1 MAFAALQHRDFRIFW
16 TGQILS
22 GMGTQFSTVA
32 MAWQIY
38 ELTNSPLH
46 IGMLGL
52 ARAIPQMTLILFGGL
67 LADAVDRKRLLILT
81 QVGQFLVSAGLV
93 VITLS
98 GRASPFVLYGANVC
112 FAIFS
117 SLETP
122 ARQALPP
129 NLVPRTDLANA
140 LALTNAQR
148 NVAMIAGPSLAGIAL
163 GFVGP
168 ALCYGVDAISW
179 LAMAFSLIC
188 ITTPLSA
195 ASRRAISFNSLK
207 EGVSFVRSQ
216 PVILL
221 LMSLDFGMTFLGSTR
236 ALLPIYARDILQ
248 VGPEGLGILHSA
260 VAVGSLGS
268 ATFLSFWGRVRR
280 AGRWALIGVAIYGTC
295 VLLFAFSKIFWFSV
309 LMLAGTGIGNTIGAV
324 LRSTINQLCTPD
336 ELRGRMSS
344 VNSIFTNGGPQLG
357 QFESGLVASFAGAE
371 IAAFIGGV
379 ATLLLVT
386 SLSLAAPIVRRYEI
400 GGESVP
406 APAGPRHR

>member
-1 MAFAALQHRDFRIFW
+1 MEFEALRHKDFRIFW

-52 ARAIPQMTLILFGGL
+52 SRAIPQMALLLFGGL
-67 LADAVDRKRLLILT
+67 LADAVDRKRLLIVT
-81 QVGQFLVSAGLV
+81 QVGQFLVSAALV
-93 VITLS
+93 AITLS
-98 GRASPFVLYGANVC
+98 GRSSPLALYGANVF

-117 SLETP
+117 SLESP
-122 ARQALPP
+122 ARQTLPP
-129 NLVPRTDLANA
+129 NLVPRRELANA
-140 LALTNAQR
+140 VALTNAQR
-148 NVAMIAGPSLAGIAL
+148 QVGMIAGPSMAGIAL

-179 LAMAFSLIC
+179 LAMAFSLVC
-188 ITTPLSA
+188 IRTPLSA
-195 ASRRAISFNSLK
+195 TVRRAISLNSLK

-216 PVILL
+216 RVILL
-221 LMSLDFGMTFLGSTR
+221 LMSLDFGMTFFGSTR

-260 VAVGSLGS
+260 IAVGSLG
-268 ATFLSFWGRVRR
+268 AAGCLSLGGHVRR
-280 AGRWALIGVAIYGTC
+280 AGRWVLIGVAIYGAC
-295 VLLFAFSKIFWFSV
+295 LLLFAFSKIFWFSV

-324 LRSTINQLCTPD
+324 LRHTINQLCTPD

-344 VNSIFTNGGPQLG
+344 VNSVFTNGGPQLG

-379 ATLLLVT
+379 ATLVLVT
-386 SLSLAAPIVRRYEI
+386 SLSFAAPVVRRFEI
-400 GGESVP
+400 GDESRP
-406 APAGPRHR
+406 TP